1 MFSDLTLK
9 KCKLPISKNNIIF
22 LIMFILAMFIKNK
35 INKLII
41 KNIEVIK
48 WIEKQKNVFAK

>member
-1 MFSDLTLK
+1 
-9 KCKLPISKNNIIF
+9 
-22 LIMFILAMFIKNK
+22 MFILAMFIKNK